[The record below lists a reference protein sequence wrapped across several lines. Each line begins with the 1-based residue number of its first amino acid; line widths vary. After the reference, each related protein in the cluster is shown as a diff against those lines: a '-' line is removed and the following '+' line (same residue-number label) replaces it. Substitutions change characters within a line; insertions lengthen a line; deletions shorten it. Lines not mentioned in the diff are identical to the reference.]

1 MRQVLQSYRTG
12 DLVVADVPAHG
23 VEPGSVLVLTSR
35 SLISVGT
42 ERQVMNLAKQSLV
55 GKARARPDAVK
66 KVMERLSRDGLIA
79 TGKAVLN
86 KLDQPIPLG
95 YSCVGR
101 VLAVGEGVDVI
112 AVGDRVACAGAKVAN
127 HAEVNLVPRNLCAKV
142 PEGVADDAAAFVT
155 LGAIALQGVRQAAPM
170 LGETFA
176 VIGLGLLGQLGAQ
189 LLRANGCKVIGIDL
203 DERKMALAKE
213 LGADV
218 GVNRGGDVAG
228 GRPAPRPRRGGGG
241 RAAFSAARPH

>member
-12 DLVVADVPAHG
+12 DLVVADVPAPG

-42 ERQVMNLAKQSLV
+42 ERQVINLAKQSLV

-66 KVMERLSRDGLIA
+66 KVLERLSRDGLIA

-101 VLAVGEGVDVI
+101 VLAVGEGVDGI
-112 AVGDRVACAGAKVAN
+112 AVGDRVAAAGAKVAN
-127 HAEVNLVPRNLCAKV
+127 HAEVNLVPRNLCAKIA
-142 PEGVADDAAAFVT
+142 EGVSDERAAFVT
-155 LGAIALQGVRQAAPM
+155 LGAIALQGVRTAAPT

-189 LLRANGCKVIGIDL
+189 LLRAAGCKVIGIDL
-203 DERKMALAKE
+203 DDRKIALARE
-213 LGADV
+213 LGATAA
-218 GVNRGGDVAG
+218 VNRNGEVAATVAALTDG
-228 GRPAPRPRRGGGG
+228 RGGGG
-241 RAAFSAARPH
+241 